1 MVSLSGKDEV
11 SHGRVHAEHAE
22 VISRDVANGNATCA
36 RTRAQTRKI
45 YAETGH
51 LREGVRIRVIIEQI
65 KIGKGSQKTAVRH
78 LLRHDHKTPS
88 VSHWKRTQGEGI
100 HNAKN
105 RGVSADAE
113 RKSQHGYTSESR
125 ILA

>member
-11 SHGRVHAEHAE
+11 SHGWLHAEHAE
-22 VISRDVANGNATCA
+22 VISRDVANRNTTCA
-36 RTRAQTRKI
+36 RTSAQSRKI

-51 LREGVRIRVIIEQI
+51 LREGVRIRAIIEQI
-65 KIGKGSQKTAVRH
+65 KIGKGSQKTAVRR
-78 LLRHDHKTPS
+78 LLSHDHKTRR
-88 VSHWKRTQGEGI
+88 VFHGKQTHRERI

-105 RGVSADAE
+105 SCVSADAE
-113 RKSQHGYTSESR
+113 RKSQHCYRSEST